1 LGMVRRISLILLFS
15 CTLFAT
21 EKTFVREYTYQASD
35 YDSKVT
41 SRAIALEQVK
51 RLLLEE
57 VSMFIKSEINM
68 STTEVSIGGESEL
81 KDFYEN
87 KITSITAGITET
99 KILEEK
105 WTGVEYWMK
114 AEITIDPDD
123 LDRKVSDIVNSRE
136 KLKELEDVKK
146 KADDALAE
154 IERLKKE
161 LVRSK
166 SDAEKA
172 DAAKADAEKELAE
185 KAGAAEKAAIDQIIL
200 TKAYNKE
207 TDALSATDWFQKGYK
222 AQIDKEYDKAI
233 SFYLRYIELD
243 PDYAIAYYNLG
254 NAYYDQGNHTKAIES
269 YKKAI
274 ELNPDDAQAYY
285 NLGYA
290 YREQGN
296 NAKAIESYKKAIE
309 LDPDYAKP
317 YYNLGNAYYNQ
328 GNLTKAIELWEK
340 AIELDPDYTK
350 PYYNLGYAYRKQGN
364 NAKAIESYKKAIEL
378 NPDDVSAYVNMGIVY
393 SEQGKPELQ
402 LSNYKKAARLGHQG
416 VQDWLKK
423 NGHDW

>member
-1 LGMVRRISLILLFS
+1 MGMVRRISLILLFS

-185 KAGAAEKAAIDQIIL
+185 KAGAAEKATIDQIIL

-378 NPDDVSAYVNMGIVY
+378 NPDDASAYVNMGIVY

>member
-1 LGMVRRISLILLFS
+1 MVRRISLILLFS

-41 SRAIALEQVK
+41 SRANALEQVK

>member
-1 LGMVRRISLILLFS
+1 MGMVRRISLILLFS

-317 YYNLGNAYYNQ
+317 YYNLGLAYYNQ

>member
-1 LGMVRRISLILLFS
+1 MRRRISLILLFS

-41 SRAIALEQVK
+41 SRANALEQVK

-123 LDRKVSDIVNSRE
+123 IDRKVSDIVNSKE
-136 KLKELEDVKK
+136 KLEELEDIKK
-146 KADDALAE
+146 KADDALLE

-161 LVRSK
+161 LARSK
-166 SDAEKA
+166 SFAEKA
-172 DAAKADAEKELAE
+172 DADKADAEKAFAE
-185 KAGAAEKAAIDQIIL
+185 KAFAEKAEAAEKAAIDQIIL

-309 LDPDYAKP
+309 L
-317 YYNLGNAYYNQ
+317 
-328 GNLTKAIELWEK
+328 
-340 AIELDPDYTK
+340 
-350 PYYNLGYAYRKQGN
+350 
-364 NAKAIESYKKAIEL
+364 
-378 NPDDVSAYVNMGIVY
+378 NPDDASAYDNMGIVY

-402 LSNYKKAARLGHQG
+402 LSNYKKAARLGHKS

>member
-1 LGMVRRISLILLFS
+1 MVRRISLILLFS

-41 SRAIALEQVK
+41 SRANALEQVK

-105 WTGVEYWMK
+105 WNGVEYWMK

-123 LDRKVSDIVNSRE
+123 IDRKVSDIVNSRE
-136 KLKELEDVKK
+136 KLEELEDIKK
-146 KADDALAE
+146 KADDALLE

-161 LVRSK
+161 MARSK

-185 KAGAAEKAAIDQIIL
+185 KADAAEKAAIDQIIL